1 MALSPLSNIQ
11 ASTREEMGDFNFPSA
26 AMMKADVMMKGI
38 IKEAVLRVMYARGI
52 RFTTTEVSYIVVRF
66 KKLF

>member
-1 MALSPLSNIQ
+1 
-11 ASTREEMGDFNFPSA
+11 
-26 AMMKADVMMKGI
+26 MMKADVMMKGI

-66 KKLF
+66 KNLF